1 VYYEDTDLCG
11 DEFCKHLPPFPL
23 RIFRQVGIKEN
34 PMGNDLQ
41 PEQSRKQTIKKTD
54 VKRIFKDSQE
64 EII

>member
-1 VYYEDTDLCG
+1 
-11 DEFCKHLPPFPL
+11 
-23 RIFRQVGIKEN
+23 
-34 PMGNDLQ
+34 MGNDLQ